1 MEKRSYRVLLL
12 PFFMGL
18 TVAAGILIGYF
29 LSGSAEHTSSDD
41 RGKLSDAKVND
52 ILNYILDEY
61 VDTLDATELEDEA
74 ISALLSRLDPHSSYI
89 PATEFAQ
96 VNEQMEGNFDGIGVE
111 FNIQKD
117 TIMVVAA
124 ISGGPS
130 EALGIQ
136 SGDRIV
142 EIEGKQVAGVNIT
155 NEDVMKKLRGKK
167 GTRVKVGIYRPGSG
181 KSRLYY
187 TIKRDKIPIYSL
199 DAALMVDSQTG
210 YIKIS
215 RFSATTFEEYLKA
228 FEKLKNS
235 GMQQMI
241 LDLRDNPGGYLNA
254 AVDLCDE
261 FLPNNHKIVYTEGK
275 ARKRENYDATSFG
288 DFEKG
293 KLVVL
298 IDEGSASASEIV
310 SGAIQDNDRGWIIG
324 TRSFGKG
331 LVQEEVQ
338 FEDGS
343 ALRLTVA
350 RYYTPSGRCIQRNYS
365 NGSDAY
371 YKEVIERMRGTSS
384 DMKEKQGPDSLVF
397 KTKSGRIVY
406 GGGGITPDIEVDAD
420 TSSYSAYLAEIVSNG
435 LINKFAFDLVDKS
448 RKDFLKEYVNE
459 KNFAAR
465 FDASPYLS
473 NFYEFCKRN
482 GIAPDQKA
490 IQKSSKLMK
499 QQLESLVGRALF
511 GNDGYFAV
519 RIKYDNV
526 IAKAIDVMRNGNLAG
541 MKQKNK

>member
-1 MEKRSYRVLLL
+1 MENRSYRVLLL

-18 TVAAGILIGYF
+18 AIAAGILIGYF
-29 LSGSAEHTSSDD
+29 LSGSAEYAPSDG
-41 RGKLSDAKVND
+41 RAKLSDAKVND
-52 ILNYILDEY
+52 ILNFILDEY
-61 VDTLDATELEDEA
+61 VDTLNATQLEDEA

-96 VNEQMEGNFDGIGVE
+96 INEQMEGNFDGIGVE

-167 GTRVKVGIYRPGSG
+167 GTRVKVGIYRPGAG
-181 KSRLYY
+181 KPRLYY
-187 TIKRDKIPIYSL
+187 TITRDKIPIYSL
-199 DAALMVDSQTG
+199 DAALMLDSQTG

-215 RFSATTFEEYLKA
+215 RFSATTFEEYIKA
-228 FEKLKNS
+228 FEKLNAA

-261 FLPNNHKIVYTEGK
+261 FLPNAHKIVYTEGK

-365 NGSDAY
+365 NGSDSY
-371 YKEVIERMRGTSS
+371 YKEVVERMRGTSS
-384 DMKEKQGPDSLVF
+384 DKKENQAPDSLAF
-397 KTKSGRIVY
+397 KTKAGRIVY

-420 TSSYSAYLAEIVSNG
+420 TSGYSGYLAEIVSNG

-448 RKDFLKEYVNE
+448 RKDLLKAYANE
-459 KNFAAR
+459 RVFAAG

-473 NFYEFCKRN
+473 SFYEFCKRN
-482 GIAPDQKA
+482 GIAPDQQA
-490 IQKSSKLMK
+490 IQKSGKLMK
-499 QQLESLVGRALF
+499 QQLESLVGRALY

-526 IAKAIDVMRNGNLAG
+526 VAKALDVMRNGNLAG
-541 MKQKNK
+541 MK

>member
-1 MEKRSYRVLLL
+1 MEKRRYGVLLL
-12 PFFMGL
+12 PFYFGIA
-18 TVAAGILIGYF
+18 VALGILIGYF
-29 LSGSAEHTSSDD
+29 LHGSPLNKTSDG
-41 RGKLSDAKVND
+41 RTKLGDAKVND

-61 VDTLDATELEDEA
+61 VDTLNASELEDEA
-74 ISALLSRLDPHSSYI
+74 ISSLLSRLDPHSTYI
-89 PATEFAQ
+89 PASDFEQ
-96 VNEQMEGNFDGIGVE
+96 MNEQMEGNFDGIGVE

-142 EIEGKQVAGVNIT
+142 EIEGKIVAGVSIS
-155 NEDVMKKLRGKK
+155 NEDVMKKLRGRK
-167 GTRVKVGIYRPGSG
+167 GTRVKVGIFRPGSS
-181 KSRLYY
+181 KPILYY
-187 TIKRDKIPIYSL
+187 TITRNKIPIYSL
-199 DAALMVDSQTG
+199 DAAIMLDSKTG

-215 RFSATTFEEYLKA
+215 RFSATTFEEYTNA
-228 FEKLKNS
+228 FEKLKNA

-261 FLPNNHKIVYTEGK
+261 FLPSGQKIVYTKGK
-275 ARKRENYDATSFG
+275 ARKQENYNATSVG
-288 DFEKG
+288 DFENG

-350 RYYTPSGRCIQRNYS
+350 RYYTPSGRCIQRNYA
-365 NGSDAY
+365 NGTEAY
-371 YKEVIERMRGTSS
+371 YKEVAERMRGVDSVNQ
-384 DMKEKQGPDSLVF
+384 EKQIPDSLAF
-397 KTKSGRIVY
+397 KTKAGRTVY
-406 GGGGITPDIEVDAD
+406 GGGGITPDVEVNSD
-420 TSSYSAYLAEIVSNG
+420 TSGYSGYLADIASKG
-435 LINKFAFDLVDKS
+435 LINKFAFDMVDKS
-448 RKDFLKEYVNE
+448 RKELMRLYSNE
-459 KNFAAR
+459 KTFSGQ
-465 FDASPYLS
+465 FDASPYLGE
-473 NFYEFCKRN
+473 FFEFCKRN
-482 GIAPDQKA
+482 GVAPDQLA
-490 IQKSSKLMK
+490 IRKSGELIK
-499 QQLESLVGRALF
+499 QQLEALVGRALF
-511 GNDGYFAV
+511 GNDGFFAV
-519 RIKYDNV
+519 RVKYDNA
-526 IAKAIDVMRNGNLAG
+526 IAKAVDVLRNGRLTSV
-541 MKQKNK
+541 KQ

>member
-1 MEKRSYRVLLL
+1 MEQRSYRVLLF
-12 PFFMGL
+12 PFLMGIA
-18 TVAAGILIGYF
+18 VAMGILIGYF
-29 LSGSAEHTSSDD
+29 LSGNPANTTSDG
-41 RGKLSDAKVND
+41 RAKLGDAKVND

-74 ISALLSRLDPHSSYI
+74 ISSLLSRLDPHSSYI
-89 PATEFAQ
+89 PASDFEQ
-96 VNEQMEGNFDGIGVE
+96 INEQMEGNFDGIGIE

-167 GTRVKVGIYRPGSG
+167 GTRVKVGIFRPGSG

-187 TIKRDKIPIYSL
+187 TITRNKIPIYSL
-199 DAALMVDSQTG
+199 DAAIMMDSKTG

-215 RFSATTFEEYLKA
+215 RFSATTFEEYIKA
-228 FEKLKNS
+228 FEKLKNE

-261 FLPNNHKIVYTEGK
+261 FLPNGQKIVYTKGK

-288 DFEKG
+288 DFENG

-365 NGSDAY
+365 NGNDAY
-371 YKEVIERMRGTSS
+371 YKEVVERMRGTTS
-384 DMKEKQGPDSLVF
+384 DQKEKQASDSLAF
-397 KTKSGRIVY
+397 KTKSGRTVY
-406 GGGGITPDIEVDAD
+406 GGGGITPDIEVDSD
-420 TSSYSAYLAEIVSNG
+420 TSGYSGYLAEIVSNG

-448 RKDFLKEYVNE
+448 RKDLMSRYANERIFALK
-459 KNFAAR
+459 

-473 NFYEFCKRN
+473 DFFEFCKRN
-482 GIAPDQKA
+482 GIPPDQLA
-490 IQKSSKLMK
+490 IQKSGNLIK
-499 QQLESLVGRALF
+499 QQLESLIGRALF

-519 RIKYDNV
+519 RTKYDNA
-526 IAKAIDVMRNGNLAG
+526 IAKAIDVMRNGSLAG
-541 MKQKNK
+541 IKQKK